1 MNNNWEYLN
10 IELIYNNE
18 IINVNSIP
26 KIVFGLGSEQDLE
39 STLNKIFGNM
49 ITETLRLGDPTIPNN
64 CSVWESTN
72 IYLSHNE
79 ERINVVN
86 KTKTEMQQYSS
97 YGEGLFS
104 IYNEITQS

>member
-26 KIVFGLGSEQDLE
+26 KIVFGSGSEQDLKLI
-39 STLNKIFGNM
+39 LNKIFSNM
-49 ITETLRLGDPTIPNN
+49 ITETLRLGDPTIPND
-64 CSVWESTN
+64 CSVWESVN
-72 IYLSHNE
+72 LYLSYNE

-86 KTKTEMQQYSS
+86 KTKTEMNQYPS
-97 YGEGLFS
+97 YGEGILT
-104 IYNEITQS
+104 IYNTINQ

>member
-26 KIVFGLGSEQDLE
+26 KIVFGLGSDQDLE

-49 ITETLRLGDPTIPNN
+49 IAETLRLGDPTIPNN
-64 CSVWESTN
+64 CSVWESVN
-72 IYLSHNE
+72 IYLSYNE

-86 KTKTEMQQYSS
+86 KTKTEMDQYPS
-97 YGEGLFS
+97 YGEGIFS
-104 IYNEITQS
+104 IYSEIIQS